1 MSTLDADILL
11 CYSRATMSQSQ
22 LQLKREGVDQKD
34 LTVSTPEEFVRQF
47 GGNRVI
53 NRVQLYRLSPVTIRK
68 SMR

>member
-1 MSTLDADILL
+1 
-11 CYSRATMSQSQ
+11 MSQSQ